1 MATRVEV
8 GSIASLRAGPS
19 LSDISREET
28 LKRTYFCQAGDIPG
42 APTTRLLSA
51 KGSLQT
57 RLSPLPGAPRPFLKE
72 QVPERKASVKSL
84 WPGTS
89 QPCLSAQTAKEE
101 AKVDLSKKMPSLA
114 GEEADRGEDLQN
126 CPSVSN
132 KATFLR
138 SGPST
143 MGLFETTKAGPSLG
157 KGTCEGSREA
167 SSRATQVSLLSAR
180 PEVATKP
187 AVPARKPPVTLPRPT
202 SLSQDPGST
211 VSQGEAGQAQPLPKA
226 HSVEN
231 PAGQAPEAKPQPK
244 RRPMSAV
251 YSEYSESSKPGSGG
265 VAVTG
270 KVPPTPPEKTW
281 VRRPR
286 PLSVD
291 LTSIFE
297 SGDTFLKKVATEQ
310 STAEHQG
317 LERTSMEPRGDA
329 EGPAHMDATPQ
340 DPDADFQELAK
351 RLHARREKMVLRQA
365 ETDSPRTPRARA
377 TPGDDQSSQEE
388 KAMSGQQSEKVQES
402 PSPRPERAP
411 GLTEVKGGR
420 FDQEAYAQT
429 ERKPTGSVRKR
440 LSLFGEDSAA
450 VALAA
455 ASEPTPVTLESPST
469 APEPSRAGVNV
480 QARIKGWTMENTGEK
495 PEVRRRVPQ
504 ARPLPADLT
513 KPFSRTAS
521 SNEIGHEK
529 CATLG
534 GELPGERREKLKE
547 RHDLDGAPATKSP
560 WKNGVPQKSK
570 QTELK
575 GASEQENPDRC
586 WGARSAGDT
595 GPSEVSPEDD
605 GSFQKVWA
613 TVFEHNVERHTV
625 ADQASRCLSTTP
637 PCDVADTPLV
647 PKPRPENWPGKEP
660 PGVTDRRDRSRWSS
674 DHADPGMLGR
684 AALAD
689 VERRPYPTPV
699 PELHP
704 MEERHSR
711 SVPRHLESPP
721 VSQRVQPRYDIVHAS
736 GERAHSEAVSRVPEE
751 KAVTLRSGRSRL
763 SLPVRQLSQEV
774 SPTHLECSL
783 QANGGAVQR
792 ASLIWEARGKEGSG
806 QKLDCHQTRDGF
818 GDTCQSPK
826 WTGRGVASWHG
837 SAVVSKDLSTAQRG
851 PTWNVSSG
859 PPSRANI
866 EPCDSQVQAGPDSL
880 SPQRGSLMVASED
893 NPRLAQVSQPEV
905 RMRRSNPSEPRVD
918 RLRRR
923 TLPHDAKFDPFNLL
937 VPESTTKRQQ
947 RPADGLT
954 SPTCALKRPPLSHQQ
969 AQTQE
974 VTPDALQGRT
984 FLVEK
989 QGPSAEPT
997 ATFFAVTY
1005 QVPDIQKVKSVLKSG
1020 TEDML
1025 EPSRKTPP
1033 PLSPRSVVS
1042 VLASPSHEEPWS
1054 PVSSKGSAKG
1064 REYEETWNLSKHPK
1078 STDQPTTSARD
1089 RTLDLSRDRII
1100 DVDALWLSR
1109 GSEDGAAKDLSI
1121 GASSDRGAPQTS
1133 PVLRQRPRSLL
1144 VRRRTEVISE
1154 TFPGKTRDGYRS
1166 SVLDLDALMAEYKE
1180 HSSRITSKTQQQQDS
1195 PPAEPSGS
1203 PQERSGWPKEAEW
1216 RRRSLKEAPQS
1227 DSVGQQAGRS
1237 VKALHSPGPS
1247 KQPAEPLGAALT
1259 TKSGLPL
1266 WAPPHSAPGENSP
1279 SPSAVPAGSRRKS
1292 PGVAEFESKPS
1303 SSEHQGTKH
1312 WQNSAKSQE
1321 PGSRYPVSPGSPP
1334 SDRKKGTPRRSTVQG
1349 VEGNGVPW
1357 GTPPRDSGWS
1367 PLDIKRAC
1375 SEKGPPARIREGLSV
1390 MQDARQR
1397 RQEQSKGKLDLPAT
1411 ETPEAAAG
1419 PCQRDS
1425 RRPEGPKASLQ
1436 NLEQWDGR
1444 QDSQQP
1450 QRQVSPVASVPRRS
1464 HSFCKDKRN
1473 SPLVNQ
1479 LKQCFSRR
1487 APEAKDTDT
1496 LVQEADSQYGT
1507 WADQHQNGGS
1517 FSPESPS
1524 PDSSAA
1530 SVGKQPPGSH
1540 LSSYTESTSVE
1551 QRDSSRDRRSSS
1563 VDRSSSELESTDGP
1577 EGPPPSDVCPAEE
1590 DDFSFIH
1597 QTSVLDSSALKTRV
1611 QLSKRSRRRAPISH
1625 SLRRSQFSESDSR
1638 SPLEE
1643 ESHSTWMFK
1652 DSTEEKSPRRDESD
1666 EEPPRVERTPVS
1678 HPQRMPVFPGMD
1690 PAVLKAQ
1697 LPKRSEV
1704 DSPGD
1709 SLSWTPQPKSPKS
1722 PFHPGVLGSRV
1733 LPSSTEKEE
1742 RSEECSPQWLKE
1754 LKSKKRQSL
1763 YENQA

>member
-8 GSIASLRAGPS
+8 GTIASLRAGPG
-19 LSDISREET
+19 LGDISREET
-28 LKRTYFCQAGDIPG
+28 LKRTYFCQAGDVPG
-42 APTTRLLSA
+42 APSTRILSSKSHFQA
-51 KGSLQT
+51 
-57 RLSPLPGAPRPFLKE
+57 RLFPRPTAPRPFLKE
-72 QVPERKASVKSL
+72 QVPERKGSVKSS
-84 WPGTS
+84 WPGAT
-89 QPCLSAQTAKEE
+89 QPCLSVQTAKEE
-101 AKVDLSKKMPSLA
+101 AKVDLGKKMPSLA
-114 GEEADRGEDLQN
+114 GEETDGGEALQN
-126 CPSVSN
+126 GPSVSN

-157 KGTCEGSREA
+157 KGTNEGNREA
-167 SSRATQVSLLSAR
+167 SSRATQASPLSAR

-187 AVPARKPPVTLPRPT
+187 ALPARKPPVTLPRPT
-202 SLSQDPGST
+202 SLLLDPGST
-211 VSQGEAGQAQPLPKA
+211 LSQGEAGRAQPLPEA

-231 PAGQAPEAKPQPK
+231 PAGQASEAKPHPK

-251 YSEYSESSKPGSGG
+251 FTEYLQPPKPGSGG

-281 VRRPR
+281 VRKPR

-297 SGDTFLKKVATEQ
+297 SGDTFLRKVASEQ
-310 STAEHQG
+310 STTERQG
-317 LERTSMEPRGDA
+317 PERTSMEPRVEAD
-329 EGPAHMDATPQ
+329 PAHVDTTPQ
-340 DPDADFQELAK
+340 DPDAEFQELSK
-351 RLHARREKMVLRQA
+351 RLHARREKIALKQT

-377 TPGDDQSSQEE
+377 NPGDDQSPQEGE
-388 KAMSGQQSEKVQES
+388 AMPVQQSEKAQES
-402 PSPRPERAP
+402 PSPRPARGQ
-411 GLTEVKGGR
+411 GLAEVKGGR
-420 FDQEAYAQT
+420 FDQEASART
-429 ERKPTGSVRKR
+429 ERNPAGSVRKR
-440 LSLFGEDSAA
+440 LSLFGEDSA
-450 VALAA
+450 VALAVSES
-455 ASEPTPVTLESPST
+455 ASVTPESPST

-480 QARIKGWTMENTGEK
+480 QARIKGWTVENTGEK
-495 PEVRRRVPQ
+495 PEVRRRASQ

-513 KPFSRTAS
+513 KPFSRSAS

-529 CATLG
+529 CATMG
-534 GELPGERREKLKE
+534 GEPAGERREKLKE
-547 RHDLDGAPATKSP
+547 RHSLEGNPATKSP
-560 WKNGVPQKSK
+560 WKSGVLQKSK

-575 GASEQENPDRC
+575 DASDQDPDRC
-586 WGARSAGDT
+586 WNTRSAGDT
-595 GPSEVSPEDD
+595 GRSEVSPEDD

-613 TVFEHNVERHTV
+613 TVFEHHVERHTV
-625 ADQASRCLSTTP
+625 ADQAGRCLSTTP
-637 PCDVADTPLV
+637 PCVADTP
-647 PKPRPENWPGKEP
+647 PKPRPENWAGKEP
-660 PGVTDRRDRSRWSS
+660 PGVSDKRDCSRWS

-684 AALAD
+684 ATLVD
-689 VERRPYPTPV
+689 VEPRPIPETHPV
-699 PELHP
+699 
-704 MEERHSR
+704 EERHSR
-711 SVPRHLESPP
+711 SVPRDLESPP
-721 VSQRVQPRYDIVHAS
+721 VSQRVQPRYDVVHAS

-763 SLPVRQLSQEV
+763 SLSGRQLSQEV
-774 SPTHLECSL
+774 SPTYLECSK

-792 ASLIWEARGKEGSG
+792 ASLIWEARGKEGG
-806 QKLDCHQTRDGF
+806 GPKPDCQQPRDGF
-818 GDTCQSPK
+818 GGTCQSPK
-826 WTGRGVASWHG
+826 WTGGVGASWH
-837 SAVVSKDLSTAQRG
+837 SSPVVLKDLSIFQRG
-851 PTWNVSSG
+851 PVLSYTLA

-880 SPQRGSLMVASED
+880 SLKKDPLMVTNED

-923 TLPHDAKFDPFNLL
+923 TLPHDVKFDSFNLL
-937 VPESTTKRQQ
+937 VPESTSKRQQ

-974 VTPDALQGRT
+974 VTPGASQGRT
-984 FLVEK
+984 FPEEK
-989 QGPSAEPT
+989 PGPSAEPA

-1005 QVPDIQKVKSVLKSG
+1005 QVPDIQKAKSVVKSEPENG
-1020 TEDML
+1020 L

-1033 PLSPRSVVS
+1033 PLSPRF
-1042 VLASPSHEEPWS
+1042 
-1054 PVSSKGSAKG
+1054 VSSDLVSPGHLDPGSPTSSQGCAKE
-1064 REYEETWNLSKHPK
+1064 REYGEIRNLSNHMK
-1078 STDQPTTSARD
+1078 SADQPTSAGD
-1089 RTLDLSRDRII
+1089 KTLYLSRDRVI
-1100 DVDALWLSR
+1100 DVDSLWFHQ
-1109 GSEDGAAKDLSI
+1109 GSNDGAVKVRRT
-1121 GASSDRGAPQTS
+1121 GTSSGRDAPPTS
-1133 PVLRQRPRSLL
+1133 PVLRQRPKSLL

-1154 TFPGKTRDGYRS
+1154 TFPGKMRDGYRS
-1166 SVLDLDALMAEYKE
+1166 GVLDLDALMADYKE
-1180 HSSRITSKTQQQQDS
+1180 QSNRIPSKTQEQRDG
-1195 PPAEPSGS
+1195 PTEPSGS
-1203 PQERSGWPKEAEW
+1203 PRERSGWPKEVEW
-1216 RRRSLKEAPQS
+1216 RRRSLKETPQS
-1227 DSVGQQAGRS
+1227 DSVGQQAGPS

-1247 KQPAEPLGAALT
+1247 KQPAEPLGTAMA
-1259 TKSGLPL
+1259 TKTSRPL
-1266 WAPPHSAPGENSP
+1266 WAPPHSASGENCPSP
-1279 SPSAVPAGSRRKS
+1279 SPVPAGSRRKS
-1292 PGVAEFESKPS
+1292 LGISEFESKPS

-1312 WQNSAKSQE
+1312 RQSSAKSQE
-1321 PGSRYPVSPGSPP
+1321 PGSGDPVSPRSPP
-1334 SDRKKGTPRRSTVQG
+1334 SDRKKGTPRRSTGQG
-1349 VEGNGVPW
+1349 VEGNGVQW
-1357 GTPPRDSGWS
+1357 GTPPRDHIWS
-1367 PLDIKRAC
+1367 PLDIKRTC
-1375 SEKGPPARIREGLSV
+1375 SEKGPPARIQEGLSI

-1397 RQEQSKGKLDLPAT
+1397 RREQSRGKPDLPA
-1411 ETPEAAAG
+1411 ETPKAAVG
-1419 PCQRDS
+1419 PCQRDV
-1425 RRPEGPKASLQ
+1425 RTPEGPKAPLQ
-1436 NLEQWDGR
+1436 NLERRDGR
-1444 QDSQQP
+1444 QDGQQP

-1464 HSFCKDKRN
+1464 HSFCKDKKN

-1517 FSPESPS
+1517 FGPESPS

-1530 SVGKQPPGSH
+1530 SAGKQPPGSH

-1551 QRDSSRDRRSSS
+1551 QHDSSRDRRSSS

-1577 EGPPPSDVCPAEE
+1577 EGPPPSDVCPAEGE

-1625 SLRRSQFSESDSR
+1625 SLRRSQFSESESR

-1697 LPKRSEV
+1697 LPKRPEV
-1704 DSPGD
+1704 DSPGE

-1722 PFHPGVLGSRV
+1722 PFQPGVLGSRV

>member
-8 GSIASLRAGPS
+8 GSIASLRAGPG
-19 LSDISREET
+19 LGDISREET

-42 APTTRLLSA
+42 APTTRILTT
-51 KGSLQT
+51 KTSLQT
-57 RLSPLPGAPRPFLKE
+57 RLSPLPVAPRPFLKE
-72 QVPERKASVKSL
+72 QVPERKTSVKSS

-89 QPCLSAQTAKEE
+89 QPCPSAQSAKEE
-101 AKVDLSKKMPSLA
+101 AKVDSGKKMPSLA
-114 GEEADRGEDLQN
+114 GEEADRGEAPQN
-126 CPSVSN
+126 GPSVPN
-132 KATFLR
+132 KATSLR

-143 MGLFETTKAGPSLG
+143 MGFFETTKAGPSPG
-157 KGTCEGSREA
+157 KGICEGSWEA
-167 SSRATQVSLLSAR
+167 SSQATQASLLSVR

-187 AVPARKPPVTLPRPT
+187 ALPARKPPVTLPRPT

-226 HSVEN
+226 RSVED
-231 PAGQAPEAKPQPK
+231 PTGQAPEAKPQPK
-244 RRPMSAV
+244 RRPLSAV
-251 YSEYSESSKPGSGG
+251 YSECSEYLLSPKPGAGG

-270 KVPPTPPEKTW
+270 KVPPPPPEKTW

-317 LERTSMEPRGDA
+317 PERTSMEPRGDA
-329 EGPAHMDATPQ
+329 EGPARMDATPQ

-365 ETDSPRTPRARA
+365 ETDGPRTPRVRA
-377 TPGDDQSSQEE
+377 TPGDDQSPQEE
-388 KAMSGQQSEKVQES
+388 EAMSGQQSEKVQES
-402 PSPRPERAP
+402 PSTRPGGAP

-420 FDQEAYAQT
+420 FDQEAYAQA

-450 VALAA
+450 VALAV
-455 ASEPTPVTLESPST
+455 ASEPTPVTLESLST
-469 APEPSRAGVNV
+469 LPEPSRAGVNV
-480 QARIKGWTMENTGEK
+480 QARIKGWTVENAGEK

-534 GELPGERREKLKE
+534 VEFPGERREKLKE
-547 RHDLDGAPATKSP
+547 RHDLDGVPVTKSP

-575 GASEQENPDRC
+575 GSSDQENPNRC
-586 WGARSAGDT
+586 WSARSAGDT
-595 GPSEVSPEDD
+595 GPSEVSPEDG

-613 TVFEHNVERHTV
+613 TVFEYHVERHTV
-625 ADQASRCLSTTP
+625 ADQASRCLSTAP
-637 PCDVADTPLV
+637 PRDVADTPPV
-647 PKPRPENWPGKEP
+647 PKPRPEDWPGKEP
-660 PGVTDRRDRSRWSS
+660 PGGTDRRDSSRWPS

-684 AALAD
+684 AALVD
-689 VERRPYPTPV
+689 VERRQYPTPV
-699 PELHP
+699 PEVRP
-704 MEERHSR
+704 TEERHSR

-721 VSQRVQPRYDIVHAS
+721 VSQRVQPTYDIVHAS

-751 KAVTLRSGRSRL
+751 KAVTLRSGKPQL
-763 SLPVRQLSQEV
+763 SLAVQQLPQEV
-774 SPTHLECSL
+774 ISSYSGRSP
-783 QANGGAVQR
+783 QANGGSVQR
-792 ASLIWEARGKEGSG
+792 AGLIWEARGKEGSG
-806 QKLDCHQTRDGF
+806 QKLDCQQTRDGF

-837 SAVVSKDLSTAQRG
+837 SAVVNKDLSTAQRG
-851 PTWNVSSG
+851 PTWNVSSS
-859 PPSRANI
+859 PPSRTNV

-880 SPQRGSLMVASED
+880 SPQRGSLVVASED
-893 NPRLAQVSQPEV
+893 NPMLAQVSQPEV
-905 RMRRSNPSEPRVD
+905 RMRRSNPSEPRLD
-918 RLRRR
+918 RFRRR
-923 TLPHDAKFDPFNLL
+923 TLPHDVKFDLF
-937 VPESTTKRQQ
+937 VPEGSTKTQQ
-947 RPADGLT
+947 RPADGLS
-954 SPTCALKRPPLSHQQ
+954 SPACALKRPPSSHQQ
-969 AQTQE
+969 TQTQE
-974 VTPDALQGRT
+974 VTPDAPQGRT

-989 QGPSAEPT
+989 PGPSAEPT

-1005 QVPDIQKVKSVLKSG
+1005 QVPNIQKAKSVVKSGPEGAS
-1020 TEDML
+1020 

-1033 PLSPRSVVS
+1033 PLSPRSVVP
-1042 VLASPSHEEPWS
+1042 VLASPGHEEPRS
-1054 PVSSKGSAKG
+1054 PASSKG
-1064 REYEETWNLSKHPK
+1064 RDFEEAWNLSKHPK
-1078 STDQPTTSARD
+1078 STDQPTTSAGD

-1100 DVDALWLSR
+1100 DVDALRLHR
-1109 GSEDGAAKDLSI
+1109 GSEDGAVKDRRI
-1121 GASSDRGAPQTS
+1121 GAPSGRDAPQTS
-1133 PVLRQRPRSLL
+1133 PVLRQRPKSLL
-1144 VRRRTEVISE
+1144 VRRRAEVISE
-1154 TFPGKTRDGYRS
+1154 TFPGKMRDGYRS

-1180 HSSRITSKTQQQQDS
+1180 QPSRITSKTQGRQDS

-1203 PQERSGWPKEAEW
+1203 PQERSGWPKKAEW
-1216 RRRSLKEAPQS
+1216 RRRSLKEDPQS
-1227 DSVGQQAGRS
+1227 DSVGQQAGRT

-1247 KQPAEPLGAALT
+1247 KQPTEPLGAAMA

-1266 WAPPHSAPGENSP
+1266 WAPPHSASGENSP

-1292 PGVAEFESKPS
+1292 PGIAEFESKPS

-1312 WQNSAKSQE
+1312 RQSSAKSQE
-1321 PGSRYPVSPGSPP
+1321 PGSGDPVSPGSPP
-1334 SDRKKGTPRRSTVQG
+1334 SDRKKGTPRRSTGQG
-1349 VEGNGVPW
+1349 VEGHGVPW
-1357 GTPPRDSGWS
+1357 GTPPRDSVWL
-1367 PLDIKRAC
+1367 PLDIKRTC

-1397 RQEQSKGKLDLPAT
+1397 RQEQSKGKPDLPTT
-1411 ETPEAAAG
+1411 ETPKAAAG
-1419 PCQRDS
+1419 PCERDS
-1425 RRPEGPKASLQ
+1425 RRPEGPKTPLQ
-1436 NLEQWDGR
+1436 NPEQRDDR

-1517 FSPESPS
+1517 FGPETPES

-1530 SVGKQPPGSH
+1530 SAGKQPPGSH

-1551 QRDSSRDRRSSS
+1551 QHDSSRDRRSSS

-1577 EGPPPSDVCPAEE
+1577 EGPPPSDACPAEE
-1590 DDFSFIH
+1590 ADFSFIH

-1625 SLRRSQFSESDSR
+1625 SLRRSQFSESESR

-1678 HPQRMPVFPGMD
+1678 HLQRMPVFPGMD

-1697 LPKRSEV
+1697 LPKRTEV
-1704 DSPGD
+1704 GSPGD

-1722 PFHPGVLGSRV
+1722 PFHPGVLRSRV
-1733 LPSSTEKEE
+1733 LPSTTEKEK